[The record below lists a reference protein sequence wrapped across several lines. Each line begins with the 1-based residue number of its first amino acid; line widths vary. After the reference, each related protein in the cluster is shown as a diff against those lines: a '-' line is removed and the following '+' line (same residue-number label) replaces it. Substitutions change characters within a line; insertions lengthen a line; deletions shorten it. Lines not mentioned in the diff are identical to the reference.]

1 MYVQGFWYGA
11 GVVMAVFWDCLIASS
26 NLQMCISLFIVLA
39 KLAIAFLLEL
49 VTELSSSS
57 ASMSLLKIS
66 RKMGT

>member
-1 MYVQGFWYGA
+1 MFVQGFWYGA

-26 NLQMCISLFIVLA
+26 NLQMCIPQFIVLA
-39 KLAIAFLLEL
+39 KLAISSLLEL
-49 VTELSSSS
+49 VTEPSSS